1 MTNLSVQDA
10 EEQRKGRKD
19 QEEGEERERG
29 AEERVGVQG
38 GWAGVCPG
46 EAQVDDTT
54 NVEI

>member
-38 GWAGVCPG
+38 GWAGVCAG
-46 EAQVDDTT
+46 G
-54 NVEI
+54 N